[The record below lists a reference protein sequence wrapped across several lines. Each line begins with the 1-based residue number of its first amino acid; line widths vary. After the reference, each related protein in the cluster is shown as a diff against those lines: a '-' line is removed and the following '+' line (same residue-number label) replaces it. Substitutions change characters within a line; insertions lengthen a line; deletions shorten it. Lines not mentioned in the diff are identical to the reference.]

1 MKNGRELV
9 DVNAFVLI
17 RFLFATGFPDL
28 CRKLG
33 VRSGKKAPT
42 DFFQKTFLDTLEQR
56 EKNKIKRNDFV
67 SLLLDL
73 KEHFTPLELAAESF
87 LVYIGGFETSSTLM
101 TFTLYELA
109 LHPEM
114 QDRLRE
120 EINSTLDEQ
129 DKLTYETLL
138 GMKYLDMVVNETLR
152 MYPPIPSTTRKCMKD
167 YPIPGTNLTIPAGA
181 SVEISAYAIQRD
193 PEHYPD
199 PLVFDPERF
208 TAEMVKA
215 RNPFTFL
222 PFGEGIA

>member
-17 RFLFATGFPDL
+17 RFLFATAFPDL

-167 YPIPGTNLTIPAGA
+167 YPIPDTNLTIPAGA
-181 SVEISAYAIQRD
+181 NVEISAYAIQRD

-222 PFGEGIA
+222 PFGEG